1 MNRFSIFIRDL
12 DSLIYNHVLLC
23 SELTLP
29 YMDES
34 ITQNDNGDIT
44 LTTSTSE
51 GDDIQ
56 IHVPAG
62 MYFTHDV

>member
-1 MNRFSIFIRDL
+1 M
-12 DSLIYNHVLLC
+12 IYNHVLLC

-34 ITQNDNGDIT
+34 ITQNDNGDII

-62 MYFTHDV
+62 MYITHNV